1 FVPPTWTYECDE
13 DLVHFLYDHI
23 GKEDENLGSVKQY
36 VDSIDVSSY
45 TEDFNVSCLT
55 DSHADTYWES
65 DGSQGQHWVRLNMKK
80 GTIVKK
86 LLLTV
91 DTTDENFMP
100 KRVAVYGGEGDNLK
114 KLNDVGIDE

>member
-1 FVPPTWTYECDE
+1 MLDNKCDPAMRGSGNGCSAA
-13 DLVHFLYDHI
+13 VTFSSFLAS
-23 GKEDENLGSVKQY
+23 L
-36 VDSIDVSSY
+36 
-45 TEDFNVSCLT
+45 C
-55 DSHADTYWES
+55 
-65 DGSQGQHWVRLNMKK
+65 R
-80 GTIVKK
+80 K